1 MDEDTT
7 LVTITASM
15 YRKLMKER
23 DAGMR
28 AWAHLTVARDATR
41 NNADYR
47 EQANW
52 ALDVLDVVFK

>member
-15 YRKLMKER
+15 YRTLMKER
-23 DAGMR
+23 DAGLR
-28 AWAHLTVARDATR
+28 AWAQLTVASESAR

-52 ALDVLDVVFK
+52 ALDMLNVVFK

>member
-23 DAGMR
+23 DAGLR
-28 AWAHLTVARDATR
+28 AWAQLTVARDCAR

-52 ALDVLDVVFK
+52 ALDMLNLVFK